1 MQNKFQFYD
10 ACSWLFLLS
19 LSPSKSWHQQR
30 REYLVASSSAVMRT
44 THCYDHIEAPRHRAE
59 MKDKQLSRFIEL
71 AVFDLGE
78 MKAFADFLKKEENAT
93 H

>member
-1 MQNKFQFYD
+1 
-10 ACSWLFLLS
+10 
-19 LSPSKSWHQQR
+19 
-30 REYLVASSSAVMRT
+30 MRT